1 MIKHL
6 HIKNFA
12 IIDEL
17 DIDLLPG
24 LTVIT
29 GETGSG
35 KTIVMDALNFSLGGK
50 ADKILVRN
58 GFKRAVVETE
68 LNNKNFRRILFANG
82 RSKSFYNDEPVPLI
96 AIKKHTETFV
106 DFHGQHQQQFIMN
119 VKNHINYLDSYC
131 KTLKKVQMIKD
142 LYYKLIAQKKNRQEI
157 KEHSSEKNSRLE
169 LLNFQINE
177 IDSVTPKIGEDIKLN
192 KDYKRI
198 SKANDIMMVLDDL
211 HNHYIIDEN
220 GTIENLNRLLK
231 KVENLSLYDKKLD
244 NLFSLL
250 SNTLVNLEE
259 AGSEIGVLLSDSD
272 INEEE
277 ITAIESRISAIETLK
292 RKYGGSI
299 ESVLEHRE
307 KIEVEIRSIKNKFS
321 SEKEIDDR
329 IIALESSYSKLAL
342 ELHHKRKKRSKD
354 LEKKIDL
361 AMSNLNFLNSKFQI
375 NITQSDVTEGFMS
388 FKNQLIKDGPL
399 GIDQVEFY
407 LSANKGE
414 ATKPLSSIASG
425 GEISRVM
432 LAIKSVFQDLDPVET
447 LVFDE
452 IDAGIS
458 GKSAESV
465 AKQLVNLSKT
475 KQIFC
480 ITHLSQI
487 AVKADNHLH
496 IVKKVKNEG
505 TKVTANY
512 LTQENSRQVI
522 KNLFVSSEILGV

>member
-1 MIKHL
+1 MIKNL

-17 DIDLLPG
+17 DIELRPG

-35 KTIVMDALNFSLGGK
+35 KTIIMDALSFSLGGK
-50 ADKILVRN
+50 SDKILVRN
-58 GFKRAVVETE
+58 GTKRAVVETE

-96 AIKKHTETFV
+96 TIKKNTEAFV
-106 DFHGQHQQQFIMN
+106 DFHGQHQQQFILN
-119 VKNHINYLDSYC
+119 VKNHINYLDNYC
-131 KTLKKVQMIKD
+131 KSLKKVQLIKS
-142 LYYKLIAQKKNRQEI
+142 LYYELVAEKKNRVALE
-157 KEHSSEKNSRLE
+157 KHSSEQNNRSE

-177 IDSVTPKIGEDIKLN
+177 IDSVMPKIGEDQKLSE
-192 KDYKRI
+192 DYKRI
-198 SKANDIMMVLDDL
+198 SKKNDIAAVLNDL
-211 HNHYIIDEN
+211 HNHYIIDES

-231 KVENLSLYDKKLD
+231 KVENLCLYDKELD
-244 NLFSLL
+244 NLLSLL
-250 SNTLVNLEE
+250 QNTLVNLEE
-259 AGSEIGVLLSDSD
+259 AGSEIGVLISNSDVNED
-272 INEEE
+272 EINS
-277 ITAIESRISAIETLK
+277 IESRISAIETLK

-299 ESVLEHRE
+299 ESVLEHRK
-307 KIEVEIRSIKNKFS
+307 KIELEIRSITNKVL

-329 IIALESSYSKLAL
+329 IITLESGYSKLAK
-342 ELHHKRKKRSKD
+342 ELHLERKEKAQE
-354 LEKKIDL
+354 LEEKIDL

-375 NITQSDVTEGFMS
+375 RINQSNAKEGF
-388 FKNQLIKDGPL
+388 FYLKNQLIKDGPL

-465 AKQLVNLSKT
+465 SRQLLKLSKT

-496 IVKKVKNEG
+496 IVKKVKNGE